1 MGTPSTTKSWWQY
14 SAWTKNIARN
24 SRITEPTA
32 TDPNANLLPFIRL
45 FLKVMCNPVA
55 KGTPAFLN
63 CTRPWLYDKFLRL
76 SVNAGYQCDIDT
88 EPTHVLIKMLEV
100 VGRDFKKTPISADAG
115 PLHIDETAGV
125 LFLISYSGTSAVP
138 PGEYM
143 RFTGSGPYFGGVIG
157 DTRNFPN
164 S

>member
-1 MGTPSTTKSWWQY
+1 MGTPSATKSWWQY

-32 TDPNANLLPFIRL
+32 TDPNVNLLPFIRV
-45 FLKVMCNPVA
+45 FLKVICDPMV

-76 SVNAGYQCDIDT
+76 SVNSGYQCNIDT

-100 VGRDFKKTPISADAG
+100 VGRDFKKIPISSDAG
-115 PLHIDETAGV
+115 PLHVDETQGV
-125 LFLISYSGTSAVP
+125 LFLIGFSDT
-138 PGEYM
+138 
-143 RFTGSGPYFGGVIG
+143 RFVGSGLYFGGVIG
-157 DTRNFPN
+157 DTANFPY

>member
-24 SRITEPTA
+24 SRITEPTVD
-32 TDPNANLLPFIRL
+32 DPNVNMLPFIRT
-45 FLKVMCNPVA
+45 FLKVMCDPMV
-55 KGTPAFLN
+55 KGTPAFLD

-76 SVNAGYQCDIDT
+76 SVNRNVSTNGVCDIDT
-88 EPTHVLIKMLEV
+88 EPTHILIRMLEV

-115 PLHIDETAGV
+115 AAHIDETQGV
-125 LFLISYSGTSAVP
+125 VMLIIVSEYRFLGW
-138 PGEYM
+138 
-143 RFTGSGPYFGGVIG
+143 GPYFGGVIG
-157 DTRNFPN
+157 DTANFPY